1 MVQSCAMETWT
12 RLGTPPGRSFRD
24 NLDADSDVVRMVKPA
39 ELTAAMDPGLHL
51 RSVDRILERVFG

>member
-1 MVQSCAMETWT
+1 METWT

-51 RSVDRILERVFG
+51 RSVDRILARVFG